1 MAIETTYTD
10 ARQGLARLLDRV
22 TNDREV
28 VLIRRR
34 GREKVALVSAEEL
47 AGLQETAQLLRSPR
61 NARRLLSALRRALKR
76 TLRPRSTAAVRRE
89 LGLDD
94 SR

>member
-1 MAIETTYTD
+1 MAVETTYTD

-34 GREKVALVSAEEL
+34 GRSTAALLAADEL
-47 AGLQETAQLLRSPR
+47 SSLMETAHLMRSPN
-61 NARRLLSALRRALKR
+61 NARRLLAALRRAYAGGGRGLSMAGLKR
-76 TLRPRSTAAVRRE
+76 E
-89 LGLDD
+89 IGIGG
-94 SR
+94 

>member
-10 ARQGLARLLDRV
+10 ARGSLARLLDRV

-28 VLIRRR
+28 VYIRRR
-34 GREKVALVSAEEL
+34 GRGRVALVAADEL
-47 AGLQETAQLLRSPR
+47 SSLMETAHLLRSPK

-76 TLRPRSTAAVRRE
+76 SGRPQSVPSLRRE
-89 LGLDD
+89 LGLGE
-94 SR
+94 SG